1 MNTTPAYPYP
11 PNTIFNPYP
20 PNTIINPFLPPAAIV
35 PPSVEPIG
43 PVTIPQQPQYPTP
56 LPTVWPSAPVSV
68 DPLNDAFLALKLQ
81 EEEDRKKTQQY
92 KDEEI
97 ARSFVVEEQKKRQ
110 EAADREK
117 ADTYLAQRIAA
128 EEQQQEARRL
138 EEARSKE
145 AARKREEEERKGL
158 EAEKK
163 KKIAQDE
170 ALAKKIAE
178 EEQKALQLRKDFEL
192 ARKIDDQEKKAP
204 TPPPSPGFTYP
215 SVYGSS
221 SIPVNPSA
229 YPTFNRDHVI
239 AIHNR
244 YCFCGNTQ
252 PYNNNHL
259 HSVHTT
265 HCNCGYSLH
274 AVQNPNS
281 NHGRKHVHDYRCCG
295 VNHMHTVNCYC
306 AYRSHQHNYMCCSLN
321 HKHDEYCHCC
331 SK

>member
-1 MNTTPAYPYP
+1 VP
-11 PNTIFNPYP
+11 PTYVVQPIAPV
-20 PNTIINPFLPPAAIV
+20 IV
-35 PPSVEPIG
+35 P
-43 PVTIPQQPQYPTP
+43 QHPQYPSSLPNMTFTSP
-56 LPTVWPSAPVSV
+56 LPSAPVSV

-81 EEEDRKKTQQY
+81 EEEDNKKTRQA
-92 KDEEI
+92 KDEDI
-97 ARSFVVEEQKKRQ
+97 AKAFAAEEQKRRQ

-128 EEQQQEARRL
+128 EEQQQEAKRM
-138 EEARSKE
+138 EEARARE
-145 AARKREEEERKGL
+145 AARKREEEERKRL

-163 KKIAQDE
+163 NKIAADE

-192 ARKIDDQEKKAP
+192 AKKLDDQDKKA
-204 TPPPSPGFTYP
+204 TPPPSPGFVYP
-215 SVYGSS
+215 SIYGSS
-221 SIPVNPSA
+221 SIPFNSSA

-259 HSVHTT
+259 HAVHTT

-295 VNHMHTVNCYC
+295 INHMHTDNCYC
-306 AYRSHQHNYMCCSLN
+306 AYRSHKHNHLCCSLN
-321 HKHDEYCHCC
+321 HKHDDYCHCC
-331 SK
+331 AK